1 MTSLKNKISD
11 LFKYR
16 SNVKSDLVENFTNST
31 ESQFENIIYLWKNS
45 FNKSSVNTDKQIQ
58 FSKYFKFGSSIN
70 LVLNMCGKPKYVLD
84 KKGFKMDILI
94 YMLKVKNCDV
104 KFELHFYDG
113 KLFFLNYT
121 YLDIPDTEKQHV
133 IQAICE
139 KHQINNLKHQIYKSV
154 ITDSDGNA
162 ITFENG
168 TYFSVNYFAPNSKI
182 ASIAQSFD
190 VFKSNVV

>member
-1 MTSLKNKISD
+1 MTSLKNKISN
-11 LFKYR
+11 LFNYNF
-16 SNVKSDLVENFTNST
+16 NVNSGLINNVSNST

-45 FNKSSVNTDKQIQ
+45 FNKTSINTDKHVT
-58 FSKYFKFGSSIN
+58 FSKHFKFGSSIN
-70 LVLNMCGKPKYVLD
+70 LVLNMCGKPTFVLD

-121 YLDIPDTEKQHV
+121 YKDIPDTEKQYV

-139 KHQINNLKHQIYKSV
+139 KHQIDILKHQIYKRL

-162 ITFENG
+162 ISFENDK
-168 TYFSVNYFAPNSKI
+168 YFSVNYFAPNSKI
-182 ASIAQSFD
+182 ASIAQSFE
-190 VFKSNVV
+190 VYKSNVV